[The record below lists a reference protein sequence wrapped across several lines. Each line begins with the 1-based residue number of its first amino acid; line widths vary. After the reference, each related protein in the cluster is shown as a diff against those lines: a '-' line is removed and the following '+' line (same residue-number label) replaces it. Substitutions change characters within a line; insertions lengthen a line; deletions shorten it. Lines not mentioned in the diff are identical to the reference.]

1 MTTVNS
7 LWLTIVKYQM
17 ISGQKQGSEFK
28 NRKPHKYVDNLFSRM
43 HSGFVLLWGILT
55 AGLQGNLKKF
65 KRIS

>member
-28 NRKPHKYVDNLFSRM
+28 ECETTQVENLILVGTF
-43 HSGFVLLWGILT
+43 LLWAIL
-55 AGLQGNLKKF
+55 
-65 KRIS
+65 